1 MRLLCRYLVWLLQI
15 FKKFLGNAELLH
27 LLLTCQLGEKA
38 DTLEEQSNIRLRE
51 MSFNLG
57 AKENILH

>member
-27 LLLTCQLGEKA
+27 LLLTSQLGEKA
-38 DTLEEQSNIRLRE
+38 DTLEEQNNIRLRE